1 MTENASG
8 QTSTDPTAPDTIVL
22 VHGFW
27 GTPRSCEKAGRR

>member
-8 QTSTDPTAPDTIVL
+8 QTSTDLAAPDTIVL

-27 GTPRSCEKAGRR
+27 VTPRSWEKAWRR